1 MDCLDR
7 PKLRG
12 GANEELALPNRGFR
26 EWRSPL
32 ARGAHRFQPAD
43 GGPGSKPALPP
54 QGTADACD
62 IQSFKDSNLIALQ
75 ESDRNAIAIKNPGIH
90 AASWLRYDRPPY
102 HQAMRAIG
110 ASEHEIEGF
119 KDDIENADDDT
130 KLAKA
135 INWGASVNFPKGP
148 PTVSRRELETAHL
161 VAASQAFP
169 RWEQAKCIPMGRSNC
184 QRESELGGLSGSSL
198 KCLNLFLNFLI
209 P

>member
-1 MDCLDR
+1 
-7 PKLRG
+7 
-12 GANEELALPNRGFR
+12 
-26 EWRSPL
+26 
-32 ARGAHRFQPAD
+32 
-43 GGPGSKPALPP
+43 
-54 QGTADACD
+54 
-62 IQSFKDSNLIALQ
+62 
-75 ESDRNAIAIKNPGIH
+75 
-90 AASWLRYDRPPY
+90 
-102 HQAMRAIG
+102 MRAIG

-169 RWEQAKCIPMGRSNC
+169 RWEQAECIPVGRSNC